1 MPVHATAPHATR
13 APVAHSGD
21 RVRRAGLRARPGL
34 LLLAVLAVP
43 LLGACQGMYE
53 GSERRTVGE
62 TVDDGYVNAAI
73 NRALLADPELSF
85 LEIDVDVRLGVVVL
99 QGAVPSREAEAK
111 LVALAKG
118 VRGVR
123 EVQSRLVIVPG
134 TPDP

>member
-1 MPVHATAPHATR
+1 MPVTSDVQSAAQLGAGRHPDAMRPR
-13 APVAHSGD
+13 NRRGRPV
-21 RVRRAGLRARPGL
+21 L
-34 LLLAVLAVP
+34 LLLTVLAMP

-62 TVDDGYVNAAI
+62 TVDDSYVNAAI
-73 NRALLADPELSF
+73 NRALLADAELSF

-111 LVALAKG
+111 LVAVAKG